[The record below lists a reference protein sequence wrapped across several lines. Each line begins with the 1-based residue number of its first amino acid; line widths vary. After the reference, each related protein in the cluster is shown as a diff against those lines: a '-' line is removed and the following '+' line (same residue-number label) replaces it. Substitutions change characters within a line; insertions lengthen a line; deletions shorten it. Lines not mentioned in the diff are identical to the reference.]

1 MSNKFDTYVQQLK
14 YQVLKEVI
22 KKAYED
28 DLINCYK
35 DIPKTISPGPKPIS
49 RCCIYKERA
58 IIEERITLAMGGNKE
73 NPNSVEVI
81 EIACDE
87 CPIGGMYVTPA
98 CRGCLVHKCVEV
110 CPKDAIR
117 IENHHAVI
125 NKEKCIECGKCTTA
139 CPYSAIIKQKRPC
152 IESCKVNAISVDEE
166 KKAVIDNDKCISC
179 GACVYQCPFG
189 AISDKSLVLDVI
201 DILKKSDNNKN
212 YKVYAII
219 APSIVGQFDNTTPE
233 QIVTGIM
240 KLGFHQVVEAAL
252 GADVALYHEAEEF
265 KEKGILTTSCCPS
278 FVMYVEKNFP
288 ELAKYISSSV
298 SPMVYVGQLIKKS
311 DPTAKVV
318 FIGPCTSKKIEYK
331 LEKTENAID
340 SVLSFEELQAFF
352 DARNIDMESLDE
364 TVLNNASFY
373 GRIFAKSGGIKQ
385 GIEKVAKDLG
395 VEDLK
400 PVAMNGID
408 ECKVN
413 LLKLKMGK
421 SLENFFEGM
430 ACNGGCLNGALC
442 IHHGPKNVVEVDKF
456 GLKAKEQDIKNSIDL
471 YNLNKD

>member
-288 ELAKYISSSV
+288 ELTKYISSSV